1 MPCWE
6 SAIRAG
12 CAAEREGT
20 LPSLLPRPGVRVHP
34 GSGRVPTHAY
44 PPPGRGCSGTEGL
57 SSPPQPCHCP
67 QEREEGRTCATA
79 TCVCCC
85 CCCRSCWRSCIWWW
99 AERGVPR
106 SGSWA
111 EEGSS
116 ILGDAVRIS
125 SGWRQPCK
133 KMMSKVRSRAPCHR
147 ELLGT
152 NGLWHRAAPQNAQE
166 RRCCVQS
173 KHTLCWGC

>member
-1 MPCWE
+1 MPRKIEDTARPAPMPWCQGPPR
-6 SAIRAG
+6 IRSG
-12 CAAEREGT
+12 
-20 LPSLLPRPGVRVHP
+20 PHPRW
-34 GSGRVPTHAY
+34 
-44 PPPGRGCSGTEGL
+44 GCSGTEGL
-57 SSPPQPCHCP
+57 SSASQTHHCP
-67 QEREEGRTCATA
+67 RERAEGRTCATA

-111 EEGSS
+111 DEGSS

-133 KMMSKVRSRAPCHR
+133 TPASKVGSHAPRHG
-147 ELLGT
+147 ESPST
-152 NGLWHRAAPQNAQE
+152 HGLRHRATPKNTKE
-166 RRCCVQS
+166 RSCGIQS
-173 KHTLCWGC
+173 KCTLCWGCQKTSRTALLQF